1 MPWVPDDTPS
11 IAPVAKGRWVPGPA
25 PTRHDPTTAPAA
37 PAGTLGSLATELPKA
52 PFGTLERGYESLAKP
67 VTGAVE
73 KGQEYL
79 GVPQGAAKFIAGA
92 VVPQTLTGAGLDVA
106 GLALPELG
114 AARAAGTAATL
125 GERLLGSHLGRA
137 AVMGGIGA
145 GTEAASEGS
154 LSGKSLLTGFA
165 QGAGGEAVGQGAHG
179 VVGLA
184 THNIFLPKLL
194 RDTTKSFGQA
204 LGEVFPWLGK
214 METSKDLADNFVR
227 GGALKKASILL
238 QQAKDDAARAAKN
251 EDFQVP
257 VPALFGTMGEKTTA
271 PVDFQEADRQLT
283 EMNHHIFAPSG
294 DPRSGVAV
302 PNWQHLAAIT
312 KKNIVDKLNEIKP
325 GLGDNYDI
333 ARSRVDAAFTLGG
346 SRRYPGSGLFGDQRV
361 WNTRHGTIDPKF
373 LSQQVDKHTGS
384 LQRSMGEEGVNHIQD
399 ALKRGAQG
407 QVTDIPARDEPQIR
421 PGFSL
426 PLTAARSI
434 ASFARGYKPV
444 GKLPA
449 TFEVPHSLSTEYAT
463 QNIISELRAN
473 QPDEHSPGP
482 GMKALDRSRAEHMA
496 PTPSASKRAEKVG
509 EQLRKGKTPE
519 VHHDLNR
526 GRLSMDET
534 DKLIKHA
541 SSTDP
546 AAMVQNLPLSELL
559 DALEQADP
567 HEREILFPMVLQRL
581 KQELPQTQN
590 KTLQA
595 NLSQR
600 FQRIQAMP
608 PSNGQVSGRV

>member
-1 MPWVPDDTPS
+1 MRLVPLDPGEGSSTATPTV
-11 IAPVAKGRWVPGPA
+11 APMGKVRLTPLAKEDLGPNHPLLA
-25 PTRHDPTTAPAA
+25 QFAK
-37 PAGTLGSLATELPKA
+37 AG
-52 PFGTLERGYESLAKP
+52 GTLERGYESLAKP

-73 KGQEYL
+73 RGAEYL
-79 GVPQGAAKFIAGA
+79 GVPQGVAKFGA
-92 VVPQTLTGAGLDVA
+92 ETLVPQTLTGAGLDVA
-106 GLALPELG
+106 GFALPELG

-145 GTEAASEGS
+145 GTEA
-154 LSGKSLLTGFA
+154 LSGGSPIAGFA
-165 QGAGGEAVGQGAHG
+165 QGAGGEMVGQLGHGALN
-179 VVGLA
+179 LA
-184 THNIFLPKLL
+184 THNLALPALL
-194 RDTTKSFGQA
+194 RDTTKNFGQA

-227 GGALKKASILL
+227 GGALKKATVLL

-251 EDFQVP
+251 EKFAVP
-257 VPALFGTMGEKTTA
+257 VEWNAWKPQKLPF
-271 PVDFQEADRQLT
+271 VEADKALT
-283 EMNHHIFAPSG
+283 ELNHRIYTPHG
-294 DPRSGVAV
+294 DPRSGANVPDFQHVAGE
-302 PNWQHLAAIT
+302 T
-312 KKNIVDKLNEIKP
+312 KKTIVDRLNQIKP
-325 GLGDNYDI
+325 GLGNNYDV

-346 SRRYPGSGLFGDQRV
+346 SPRYPRSGLFGDPRV

-373 LSQQVDKHTGS
+373 LTQHIDEQTGK

-407 QVTDIPARDEPQIR
+407 QVADMPAKGEPQIR
-421 PGFSL
+421 PGFSPTYSAL
-426 PLTAARSI
+426 RSL
-434 ASFARGYKPV
+434 ASFAGGYKPV

-449 TFEVPHSLSTEYAT
+449 TFEVPHSLSTEPIT
-463 QNIISELRAN
+463 QNIISEMRAS
-473 QPDEHSPGP
+473 DSEEHSPGP

-509 EQLRKGKTPE
+509 EELRKGKMPE

-567 HEREILFPMVLQRL
+567 HEREILLPMVLQRL

-608 PSNGQVSGRV
+608 TSNGQVSGRV